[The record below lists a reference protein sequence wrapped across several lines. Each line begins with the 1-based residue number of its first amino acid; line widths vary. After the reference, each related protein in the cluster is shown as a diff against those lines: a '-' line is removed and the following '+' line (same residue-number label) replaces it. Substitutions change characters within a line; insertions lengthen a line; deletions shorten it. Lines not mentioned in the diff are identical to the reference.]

1 MRKRSLEKFYNL
13 VEALETLPTIGKKSA
28 TRLAYH
34 LSIGDKFSAMKLS
47 HAIEEAVQNIQK
59 CTVCGAM
66 SEHEVC
72 DICLDDT
79 RYIDQLCI
87 VDSAKD
93 IFVIENSKQF
103 MGRYFVLDDIDTLD
117 MRQLKDII
125 DTGVKEVI
133 FGLTPSVSNEAIIL
147 YIEDKLKDYDLIFSK
162 IAQGVPTG
170 VTLENVDLVSVSKA
184 ISSRVVI

>member
-13 VEALETLPTIGKKSA
+13 VDALEKLPTIGKKSA

-34 LSIGDKFSAMKLS
+34 LSIADKFSALKLS
-47 HAIEEAVQNIQK
+47 HAIEEAVQTIQR
-59 CTVCGAM
+59 CSMCGAM

-93 IFVIENSKQF
+93 IFIIENSKQYF
-103 MGRYFVLDDIDTLD
+103 GKYFVLDDIDSLD
-117 MRQLKDII
+117 LRQLKELVAN
-125 DTGVKEVI
+125 GVKEII
-133 FGLTPSVSNEAIIL
+133 FALTPSVSNEAIIL

-170 VTLENVDLVSVSKA
+170 VTLENVDLVSISKA
-184 ISSRVVI
+184 IASRVVI